1 MYHTPSGATALA
13 VGPVACMP
21 SRPRAPATNARA
33 LVLRG
38 AHKLH
43 ARVMHTVPAAA
54 GRACGVGRLHPVL
67 DGGQEPL
74 EAKVREGQ
82 DTLVQP
88 DGSFGYAVYLQRER
102 SHCEY
107 T

>member
-1 MYHTPSGATALA
+1 MNKECTTRGPPPPPPSPCALA
-13 VGPVACMP
+13 ALRHGLHEQIV
-21 SRPRAPATNARA
+21 RA
-33 LVLRG
+33 
-38 AHKLH
+38 
-43 ARVMHTVPAAA
+43 VPAAA
-54 GRACGVGRLHPVL
+54 GHTCGVGCLHPVL

>member
-1 MYHTPSGATALA
+1 MNKECTTREPPPTLT
-13 VGPVACMP
+13 VC
-21 SRPRAPATNARA
+21 PR
-33 LVLRG
+33 VLRHG
-38 AHKLH
+38 LH
-43 ARVMHTVPAAA
+43 RQIVRAVPAAA
-54 GRACGVGRLHPVL
+54 GHTYGAGCLHPVL